1 MRSAER
7 QPKRKKMKYAFMS
20 FSAPQLKLDQLL
32 ELAARVGYDG
42 IEPRIGSNHAHGIE
56 LDTTAAQ
63 RRAIR
68 EQAAASGVAL
78 CCVATGC
85 KYADPATAPR
95 MVEDTRRAIE
105 LAADLGVPRLRVFG
119 GALGSGLTRAQ
130 AIELVADSL
139 SAVAGDAQQHGVTIC
154 LETHDDWTDPQHVAE
169 VMRRVDSSAVAVNW
183 DYQHTTRIAG
193 ATVDQAFTML
203 QPWIKHVHFHD
214 GENRADKLIFL
225 PVGVGDYDNRR
236 VVELLLGVGY
246 TGYLSGEWIDWEP
259 YDVHLP
265 RELAAMQGLEHAAA
279 GAAR

>member
-1 MRSAER
+1 
-7 QPKRKKMKYAFMS
+7 MKYAFMS
-20 FSAPQLKLDQLL
+20 FSAPQLKLDALL

-56 LDTTAAQ
+56 LDSSAAQ

-68 EQAAASGVAL
+68 EQVAASGVAL

-85 KYADPATAPR
+85 KYADPASAPG
-95 MVEDTRRAIE
+95 MIEDTRRAIA
-105 LAADLGVPRLRVFG
+105 LAADLGVSRLRVFG
-119 GALGSGLTRAQ
+119 GAVGPGLTRDQ

-154 LETHDDWTDPQHVAE
+154 LETHDDWTDPAHVAE
-169 VMRRVDSSAVAVNW
+169 VMGRVDSPAVAVNW

-193 ATVDQAFTML
+193 TTVDQAFAIL

-214 GENRADKLIFL
+214 GVNRADKLIFL
-225 PVGVGDYDNRR
+225 PVGTGDYDNQR
-236 VVELLLGVGY
+236 VIELLLVADY

-259 YDVHLP
+259 YDIHLP
-265 RELAAMQGLEHAAA
+265 RELAAMKALEHAAT
-279 GAAR
+279 GAAG

>member
-1 MRSAER
+1 
-7 QPKRKKMKYAFMS
+7 MKYAFMS
-20 FSAPQLKLDQLL
+20 FSAPQLKLGELL
-32 ELAARVGYDG
+32 ELAAQVGYDG

-56 LDTTAAQ
+56 LESSAAQ

-85 KYADPATAPR
+85 KYADPASAPR

-105 LAADLGVPRLRVFG
+105 LAAEIGAPRLRVFG
-119 GALGSGLTRAQ
+119 GAVAQELTRAQ

-139 SAVAGDAQQHGVTIC
+139 NAVAGDAQQHGVTIC
-154 LETHDDWTDPQHVAE
+154 LETHDDWTDPAHVAE
-169 VMRRVDSSAVAVNW
+169 VLRRVASPAVAVNW

-193 ATVDQAFTML
+193 TTVDQAFATL

-214 GENRADKLIFL
+214 GVNRADKLIFL
-225 PVGVGDYDNRR
+225 PVGAGDYDNRR
-236 VVELLLGVGY
+236 VIELLLGAGY
-246 TGYLSGEWIDWEP
+246 AGYLSGEWIDWEP
-259 YDVHLP
+259 YDLHLP
-265 RELAAMQGLEHAAA
+265 RELAAMQALEQAAI

>member
-1 MRSAER
+1 
-7 QPKRKKMKYAFMS
+7 MKYAFMS
-20 FSAPQLKLDQLL
+20 FSAPQLKLGELL

-56 LDTTAAQ
+56 LETSAAQ

-78 CCVATGC
+78 CCVATSC

-95 MVEDTRRAIE
+95 WVEETRRAIE
-105 LAADLGVPRLRVFG
+105 LAAEIGAPRLRVFG
-119 GALGSGLTRAQ
+119 GALGQGLTRAQ

-139 SAVAGDAQQHGVTIC
+139 GAVAGDAQQHGVTIC
-154 LETHDDWTDPQHVAE
+154 LETHDDWTDPAHVAD
-169 VMRRVDSSAVAVNW
+169 VLSRVDSPAVAVNW

-193 ATVDQAFTML
+193 TTVDQAFTTL

-214 GENRADKLIFL
+214 GVNRADKLIFL
-225 PVGVGDYDNRR
+225 PVGAGVYDNRR
-236 VVELLLGVGY
+236 VVELLLGMGY
-246 TGYLSGEWIDWEP
+246 DGYLSGEWIDWEP

-265 RELAAMQGLEHAAA
+265 RELAAMKGLEREAT

>member
-1 MRSAER
+1 
-7 QPKRKKMKYAFMS
+7 MKYAFMS
-20 FSAPQLKLDQLL
+20 FSAPQLRLDELL
-32 ELAARVGYDG
+32 ELAGRVGYDG

-56 LDTTAAQ
+56 LDTSAAQ

-68 EQAAASGVAL
+68 EQAAASGIAL

-85 KYADPATAPR
+85 RYADPATAAD

-105 LAADLGVPRLRVFG
+105 LAADLGVSRLRVFG
-119 GALGSGLTRAQ
+119 GALGQDLARAQ

-139 SAVAGDAQQHGVTIC
+139 AKVAGDATAAGVTIC
-154 LETHDDWTDPQHVAE
+154 LETHDDWTAPEHVAE
-169 VMRRVDSSAVAVNW
+169 VMRRVDSPAVAVNW

-193 ATVDQAFTML
+193 TSVDQAFATL
-203 QPWIKHVHFHD
+203 QTWIKHVHFHD

-225 PVGVGDYDNRR
+225 PVGAGDYDNRR
-236 VVELLLGVGY
+236 VIELLLGMEY
-246 TGYLSGEWIDWEP
+246 PGYLSGEWINWEP

-265 RELAAMQGLEHAAA
+265 RELAAMKGLEQAAG